1 MPQWKAD
8 TIAAKITMSEFS
20 RVAGIKTKLSQICGF
35 WLKQLDNDMSGDQTR
50 DPSTLAR

>member
-20 RVAGIKTKLSQICGF
+20 RVAGVKTKLF
-35 WLKQLDNDMSGDQTR
+35 DNDMSGDQTR